1 MTVTSDVRLTLTAE
15 QQAVVTQPW
24 DGWTL
29 VTAGA
34 GAGKTTT
41 LTYRLEHLTAV
52 EELEASEILVL
63 SFSRSAVRELRE
75 RVDRLA
81 VTARRVRAYTFDS
94 WALSLLLQQDPG
106 REDLTSLSFDK
117 RIKMAT
123 EAIEAGLIEQTEI
136 GRPAHVVIDEVQDL
150 VGVRRELVEALLDR
164 FGGDSGF
171 TVVGDAAQA
180 IYGFQVS
187 DTRERAAE
195 TNRFFDWLRS
205 SFGVELVELRLT
217 DNFRAVTSEARLALP
232 YGRRLQDLPREQS
245 DADAKA
251 TAIHYELRAL
261 LERVIDFGSFDDG
274 FVRDSL
280 LDYAGTT
287 AILCRDNGQALLL
300 SKELG
305 DNGVDHRIQRSAR
318 DRLAPE
324 WLADILVATS
334 AAAIAEDRFL
344 EIMTTL
350 TTPDGLD
357 VTRAWRSM
365 LRVAGARGQLD
376 LSSLHRAIAEDRLPD
391 ELTCQFAHRITVSTI
406 HRAKGLEFDRVLVL
420 TPGALPD
427 GRADN
432 DPPAEAR
439 LLYVALTR
447 ARHDLYRI
455 SRDRDWMVRKFAHG
469 YPPMERWY
477 RGGGRGP
484 QARWKRYG
492 MEAAGLDIN
501 REVPAGADEPTSDP
515 VGTQRYLT
523 DCVRSGDAVE
533 LRRLHD
539 LPMSAIETPQ
549 YGLFHE
555 GRPIGSTSERFRQ
568 DLWRLLKVSRDWK
581 VERWPLRITEL
592 RIDAL
597 ETVAGSPAVA
607 KRFGLNDRGVWLAPR
622 LCGLGRFEWHGGSSE
637 LEGGFDA

>member
-1 MTVTSDVRLTLTAE
+1 MTVTSQVGLTLTAE

-52 EELEASEILVL
+52 EDLEASEILVV

-106 REDLTSLSFDK
+106 RDDLSNLSFDK

-123 EAIEAGLIEQTEI
+123 EAIEGGLIEETEA
-136 GRPAHVVIDEVQDL
+136 GKPAHVVIDEVQDL

-164 FGGDSGF
+164 FGDESGF

-180 IYGFQVS
+180 IYGFQVAEAS
-187 DTRERAAE
+187 ERAAE

-205 SFGVELVELRLT
+205 SFGEELVELRLT
-217 DNFRAVTSEARLALP
+217 ENFRAETSEARLALP
-232 YGRRLQDLPREQS
+232 YGARLQGLPREQT
-245 DADAKA
+245 DADVNA
-251 TAIHYELRAL
+251 TAIHRELRSL
-261 LERVIDFGSFDDG
+261 LEGVIDFGSLDDS

-280 LDYAGTT
+280 LDYDGTT

-305 DNGVDHRIQRSAR
+305 ENGVDHRIQRSSR
-318 DRLAPE
+318 DRLAPS
-324 WLADILVATS
+324 WLADLLTATS
-334 AAAIAEDRFL
+334 AATIAEDRFL
-344 EIMTTL
+344 EIMTTIP
-350 TTPDGLD
+350 TPDGLD
-357 VTRAWRSM
+357 PGRTWRS
-365 LRVAGARGQLD
+365 LRRVAGARNQLD
-376 LSSLHRAIAEDRLPD
+376 LSALHRAVAEGRLPD
-391 ELTCQFAHRITVSTI
+391 ELTSQFAHRITVSTI

-420 TPGALPD
+420 DPGALPSRGD
-427 GRADN
+427 D

-447 ARHDLYRI
+447 ARHDLYRL
-455 SRDRDWMVRKFAHG
+455 SRPRDWTIRKFTGG
-469 YPPMERWY
+469 YPPMDRWY
-477 RGGGRGP
+477 RGGRGS
-484 QARWKRYG
+484 QGWWKRNG
-492 MEAAGLDIN
+492 IEAAGLDID
-501 REVPAGADEPTSDP
+501 RGIPPGADDPSSDP
-515 VGTQRYLT
+515 EETQRYLAES
-523 DCVRSGDAVE
+523 VHGGDEVE

-539 LPMSAIETPQ
+539 MPMSATETPQ
-549 YGLFHE
+549 YGLFHD
-555 GRPIGSTSERFRQ
+555 GRSIGSTSEGFRQ

-597 ETVAGSPAVA
+597 ETVAGSPTIA
-607 KRFGLNDRGVWLAPR
+607 KRFGLNDRGVWLVPR
-622 LCGLGRFEWHGGSSE
+622 LCGLGRFEWQSSNFESEGE
-637 LEGGFDA
+637 LET